1 MTKYILRLYIL
12 GNTKGSEKT
21 LTNLKTLLDDELS
34 NQYSL
39 EIIDLLQNPQL
50 AEEDKIFATPTVV
63 KVLPGPIRKVVGD
76 LANKQKVLVGLD
88 LARID

>member
-12 GNTKGSEKT
+12 EDTKGSEKA
-21 LTNLKTLLDDELS
+21 LTNLKTLLDGEFS

-88 LARID
+88 LVRRD

>member
-1 MTKYILRLYIL
+1 MTKYILRPYIL

-88 LARID
+88 LVRRD